1 MPKYHCMKLTKP
13 IPVLQDDAPKFIWI
27 RFTTEH
33 PASHYGQAISV
44 DKDGNAWDQLSLASY
59 VATGGTRYFRD

>member
-13 IPVLQDDAPKFIWI
+13 IPVLQDDAPRYIWI
-27 RFTTEH
+27 REATEH
-33 PASHYGQAISV
+33 PNCHYGQPVLV

-59 VATGGTRYFRD
+59 TATGGTRYFQD